1 MVVSTKEEFL
11 MDNRT
16 RQARLD
22 NAATGLAGLGNSGAV
37 GDAQWLH
44 STANSSLLAQ
54 IVAERSSGI
63 TPDYW
68 SRDVVEWLGLIAVV
82 QHGRIAVSSD
92 CRGGSLAGR
101 WSRLE
106 QQITVASE
114 QEHSGST
121 SLRSDCR
128 LKLTPKH

>member
-11 MDNRT
+11 MENRT

-22 NAATGLAGLGNSGAV
+22 NAATGLAGLGK
-37 GDAQWLH
+37 LH
-44 STANSSLLAQ
+44 GEFVALAQ

-92 CRGGSLAGR
+92 CRGALWLDVGHG
-101 WSRLE
+101 
-106 QQITVASE
+106 
-114 QEHSGST
+114 
-121 SLRSDCR
+121 
-128 LKLTPKH
+128 